1 MKAVIII
8 MISLFALCLVVVPC
22 KSYAQKL
29 PVYSANGF
37 QCSESPLKG
46 SKLSLVTCEGSFPK
60 DSGNLTASG
69 YASVSLTYGKG
80 GNVYSYSS
88 LTGCLMRADAKSTSA
103 TNRSGKME
111 KFPAGDINAAND
123 FCNK

>member
-1 MKAVIII
+1 MKTKVVFAVF
-8 MISLFALCLVVVPC
+8 LFAFCLLIVPS

-29 PVYSANGF
+29 PIYSANGF
-37 QCSESPLKG
+37 ECAGSALKG
-46 SKLSLVTCEGSFPK
+46 SKLKLVTCEGSFPK

-88 LTGCLMRADAKSTSA
+88 LTGCMMHATAKTTTA
-103 TNRSGKME
+103 TNRSGKKE
-111 KFPAGDINAAND
+111 KFPAGAFDAANE
-123 FCNK
+123 FCSK

>member
-1 MKAVIII
+1 MKARIIAAAA
-8 MISLFALCLVVVPC
+8 LFVLCLFIIPS

-46 SKLSLVTCEGSFPK
+46 SKLNLVTCEGSFPR

-88 LTGCLMRADAKSTSA
+88 LTGCLMQASAKSTSA
-103 TNRSGKME
+103 TNRSGKTE
-111 KFPAGDINAAND
+111 KFPAGDINSAND

>member
-1 MKAVIII
+1 MKVGIII
-8 MISLFALCLVVVPC
+8 TISIFVLCLLIVPSL
-22 KSYAQKL
+22 SYAQKL

-37 QCSESPLKG
+37 QCSETPLKG
-46 SKLSLVTCEGSFPK
+46 SKMSLVTCEGSFPK

-88 LTGCLMRADAKSTSA
+88 LNGCLMHADAKSTSA
-103 TNRSGKME
+103 TNRSGKTE
-111 KFPAGDINAAND
+111 KYAAGDINSAND